1 MQIVQLFIEEQR
13 VELFQDET
21 ISLTQTIQN
30 VKDISKVFADFSK
43 SFTIPAS
50 KTNNKIFKH
59 YYNFDI
65 INGFDGRKKV
75 NASIELNSI
84 PFKIGKVKLEGVD
97 MRNNKPYA
105 YKITFFSN
113 IVDLKDVL
121 GESTLSSLAWLDNF
135 ERPYNA
141 TSVRADLQ
149 TDGID
154 ITFGGTTYTEAMCV
168 PLIGSNTRLYYNSGA
183 HGTGD
188 YIYPSPWGGNLYWQ
202 SGTAHHHGI
211 YWEELKYGL
220 RISLIIDAIEKS
232 YDNKITFTS
241 DSFFK
246 DTTNKQ
252 YYDLYMWLQRRKGF
266 SFDKGILDPILYN
279 LYSQDLSSFSK
290 AKLYTDRLEIYG
302 LGAGEYV
309 NGTLNVFTTT
319 TNDYTIILKKDGITV
334 QEKFVS
340 GGGNDSIITN
350 LTTTSTGYQVFI
362 KGTSL
367 DSFTSRWSLLYDFV
381 EPPETFTYPTGGSL
395 ILSANNPFN
404 AQAQIPEMK
413 VIDFLTSLFKM
424 FNLTAYKQND
434 GLIRVLPLDDY
445 YAEGI
450 TRDVTKYIDINQS
463 SVDVALPYKE
473 IKFQYKGRKTKVASL
488 FEQKQAKGWGT
499 EEYFGEENDLSGDVY
514 IIEPDFEHMQ
524 FERLLDDGGASTTI
538 QVGNFIDDSDNPYF
552 GSALLFYREHI
563 TGGTPVSFLTTIDA
577 AAGSNLSTPSY
588 CIPMNSVQLNAAT
601 DDDTIHFSVELNEYT
616 GGNGFN
622 GSLFANYYQDY
633 ISDVFNYKRRLT
645 KFKAFLPTSFLVTYT
660 LADTLVIAGQEYRIN
675 SITTNLQTGESEL
688 ELLNIV

>member
-121 GESTLSSLAWLDNF
+121 GEDKLSSLAWLNNF

-154 ITFGGTTYTEAMCV
+154 ITFGGTTYTKAMCV

-188 YIYPSPWGGNLYWQ
+188 YVYPSTLGGNLYWQ

-220 RISLIIDAIEKS
+220 RVSLIVKAIEEAHPE
-232 YDNKITFTS
+232 IQFTS
-241 DSFFK
+241 DSFFN

-266 SFDKGILDPILYN
+266 SFED
-279 LYSQDLSSFSK
+279 
-290 AKLYTDRLEIYG
+290 A
-302 LGAGEYV
+302 
-309 NGTLNVFTTT
+309 
-319 TNDYTIILKKDGITV
+319 
-334 QEKFVS
+334 
-340 GGGNDSIITN
+340 
-350 LTTTSTGYQVFI
+350 
-362 KGTSL
+362 
-367 DSFTSRWSLLYDFV
+367 SRENSFV
-381 EPPETFTYPTGGSL
+381 EMRSFR
-395 ILSANNPFN
+395 
-404 AQAQIPEMK
+404 
-413 VIDFLTSLFKM
+413 
-424 FNLTAYKQND
+424 NL
-434 GLIRVLPLDDY
+434 R
-445 YAEGI
+445 
-450 TRDVTKYIDINQS
+450 
-463 SVDVALPYKE
+463 
-473 IKFQYKGRKTKVASL
+473 
-488 FEQKQAKGWGT
+488 W
-499 EEYFGEENDLSGDVY
+499 
-514 IIEPDFEHMQ
+514 
-524 FERLLDDGGASTTI
+524 
-538 QVGNFIDDSDNPYF
+538 
-552 GSALLFYREHI
+552 
-563 TGGTPVSFLTTIDA
+563 
-577 AAGSNLSTPSY
+577 
-588 CIPMNSVQLNAAT
+588 
-601 DDDTIHFSVELNEYT
+601 EL
-616 GGNGFN
+616 
-622 GSLFANYYQDY
+622 Q
-633 ISDVFNYKRRLT
+633 
-645 KFKAFLPTSFLVTYT
+645 
-660 LADTLVIAGQEYRIN
+660 Q
-675 SITTNLQTGESEL
+675 
-688 ELLNIV
+688 